1 MILTTST
8 LTFELLIDAHEYEKT
23 RTSDVIFWYPTLR
36 NISGFGGG
44 GVWVGSTELLSEG
57 DGLISWL
64 VSTRKESMSARDG
77 SVSPLGWLWTRI
89 TALA

>member
-44 GVWVGSTELLSEG
+44 GVRCYGNTTIKCKRPYEPKRLGTPEEP
-57 DGLISWL
+57 L
-64 VSTRKESMSARDG
+64 VY
-77 SVSPLGWLWTRI
+77 
-89 TALA
+89 

>member
-44 GVWVGSTELLSEG
+44 GVRCYGNTTIKCKRPKLTHSETTR
-57 DGLISWL
+57 GLAK
-64 VSTRKESMSARDG
+64 V
-77 SVSPLGWLWTRI
+77 
-89 TALA
+89 